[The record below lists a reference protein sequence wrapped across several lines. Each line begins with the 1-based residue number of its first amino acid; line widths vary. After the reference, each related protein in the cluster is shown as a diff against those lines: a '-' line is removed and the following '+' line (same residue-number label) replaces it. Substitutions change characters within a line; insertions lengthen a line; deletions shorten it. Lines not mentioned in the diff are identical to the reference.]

1 MNLKE
6 QLLEK
11 GYNNI
16 DIMVIDEEN
25 NQSTIPDLSLHK
37 INNLEYKLY
46 LDPKSVDVN
55 LDNEHPYFTAK
66 QRNEEGRDVNIKGFI
81 LEW

>member
-1 MNLKE
+1 MSLKE
-6 QLLEK
+6 KLLEK

-16 DIMVIDEEN
+16 DIMVIDEDN
-25 NQSTIPDLSLHK
+25 NQSTIPDLTLHK

-46 LDPKSVDVN
+46 LDPESVKLN
-55 LDNEHPYFTAK
+55 LDEEHPHFTARQK
-66 QRNEEGRDVNIKGFI
+66 SEDGGDVGIKGFI

>member
-1 MNLKE
+1 MSLKE

-16 DIMVIDEEN
+16 DIMVIDEDN
-25 NQSTIPDLSLHK
+25 NQSTIPDLTLHK

-46 LDPKSVDVN
+46 LDPESVKMN
-55 LDNEHPYFTAK
+55 LDEEHPHFTARQK
-66 QRNEEGRDVNIKGFI
+66 SEDGGDVRIKGFI